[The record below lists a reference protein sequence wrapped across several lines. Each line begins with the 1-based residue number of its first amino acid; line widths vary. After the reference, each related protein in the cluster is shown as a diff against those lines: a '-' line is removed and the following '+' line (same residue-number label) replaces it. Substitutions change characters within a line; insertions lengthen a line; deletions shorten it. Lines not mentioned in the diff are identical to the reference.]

1 MPVRLLPRMM
11 SWPRQSITG
20 GAADIGSPA
29 PAFIAAPIAGT
40 AVTAVTTFHSYP
52 YYSSGYS
59 YPYYSSSYSYPYATS
74 YPYASY
80 GYSYPYGAY
89 AYRGIRRGY
98 YR

>member
-40 AVTAVTTFHSYP
+40 AVTVTLIPYP

-59 YPYYSSSYSYPYATS
+59 YPYYSSSYIYPYATS